1 MKRHKAKDRQTQAKA
16 RAGKQSK
23 TRAKKGFFPFASGH
37 RTQAKRITSPQ
48 SPIKP
53 RYLHFIPIDEGHH
66 HPTPERL
73 LKRLKTPILGR
84 SENCTAENA
93 PQEEGQRGSKEDR
106 QTRGQGDEGTQQD
119 TPPPP
124 LWEGRG
130 CLSAP
135 LKFAPYFC
143 QNLSLCNSI
152 LQKRKVGL
160 ENHGENTFCV
170 QENVEKRGILGKL
183 GASWGASRD

>member
-37 RTQAKRITSPQ
+37 RTQAKRITTAE
-48 SPIKP
+48 SPIKAC
-53 RYLHFIPIDEGHH
+53 YLHFIPSDDTQH

-124 LWEGRG
+124 MGRARMPF
-130 CLSAP
+130 SP
-135 LKFAPYFC
+135 LKIRAIFLPKPFSM
-143 QNLSLCNSI
+143 QLNLAKTQSWS
-152 LQKRKVGL
+152 RKS
-160 ENHGENTFCV
+160 
-170 QENVEKRGILGKL
+170 RGKHFLRARKC
-183 GASWGASRD
+183 